1 MQSARLRLLANAL
14 AIAAS
19 RKRSQH
25 KSQANLGLANSP
37 HRLLRLAHDGHLFAV
52 NAISIR
58 DGLVFAALLDEQ
70 NVQQRPRIALCRN
83 LHQYF

>member
-37 HRLLRLAHDGHLFAV
+37 HRLPRLVHDGHSFAV

-58 DGLVFAALLDEQ
+58 DGLVFEALLDEQ
-70 NVQQRPRIALCRN
+70 NVQ
-83 LHQYF
+83 